1 MHTIFNIFI
10 IYNHGQN
17 DSIIVSMEDIMKF
30 SKATNYAL
38 HTLVHLAAVS
48 KGKAMSVKPLAES
61 QGLSQAY
68 LSKIL
73 ATLVKGNLIESSPG
87 VDGGY
92 KLRKGANEI
101 TFLHVIELIEG
112 KRTMFQCDINHHT
125 ESSDCL
131 IQQVMDDAEHTLKHF
146 LTTKTIQDIA
156 MKVDHSEEKHIT
168 KNI

>member
-1 MHTIFNIFI
+1 
-10 IYNHGQN
+10 
-17 DSIIVSMEDIMKF
+17 MKF

-38 HTLVHLAAVS
+38 HTLVHLATVP
-48 KGKAMSVKPLAES
+48 KGKAIGVKPLAQL

-92 KLRKGANEI
+92 KLRKEASEI
-101 TFLHVIELIEG
+101 TFLQVIELIEG
-112 KRTMFQCDINHHT
+112 RHTMFQCDVNHPT
-125 ESSDCL
+125 ESADCL
-131 IQQVMDDAEHTLKHF
+131 IQQVMDGAEQKLKYY

-156 MKVDHSEEKHIT
+156 AKVEHDGEKHIT
-168 KNI
+168 SRT